1 MFTAEWERRIF
12 PPADTRSIRS
22 LRRFARFTLLVHA
35 TLLVLFIASGN
46 WYLIVLVQLA
56 PFANQWYRVLTH
68 SPQHIGMRPDVA
80 DWRQNT
86 RTYIGDPISAFFYW
100 NLQYHVEHHMYAAV
114 PYYNLP
120 KLREAI
126 GWDLPIASKGLLATW
141 KELVHTVRHQ
151 RRDATYFFT
160 PSLPTGATPYVVPD
174 DRARGRR
181 GAASGDG
188 AEAHRDALV
197 AAKP

>member
-12 PPADTRSIRS
+12 PRDDAQGIRS
-22 LRRFARFTLLVHA
+22 LRRFARFTVLVHA
-35 TLLVLFIASGN
+35 ALLVLFVASGN
-46 WYLIVLVQLA
+46 WYLVVLVQLA

-86 RTYIGDPISAFFYW
+86 RTYLGDPISAFFYW

-120 KLREAI
+120 KLRQAI
-126 GWDLPIASKGLLATW
+126 GWDLPVASKGLLATW
-141 KELVHTVRHQ
+141 KELVDTVRRQ
-151 RRDATYFFT
+151 RRDSNYFFT
-160 PSLPTGATPYVVPD
+160 PPLPTGAAPYVDPEY
-174 DRARGRR
+174 RAS
-181 GAASGDG
+181 A
-188 AEAHRDALV
+188 
-197 AAKP
+197 

>member
-12 PPADTRSIRS
+12 PRDDAQGIRA

-35 TLLVLFIASGN
+35 ALLVLFIASGY
-46 WYLIVLVQLA
+46 WYLVVLVQLA

-120 KLREAI
+120 KLRQAI
-126 GWDLPIASKGLLATW
+126 GWDLPVASRGLLATW
-141 KELVHTVRHQ
+141 KELVDTVRHQ
-151 RRDATYFFT
+151 RRDASYFFT
-160 PSLPTGATPYVVPD
+160 PPLPAGATPYVDPD
-174 DRARGRR
+174 LRAT
-181 GAASGDG
+181 A
-188 AEAHRDALV
+188 
-197 AAKP
+197 